1 MGSKKVLL
9 LSAALAALVAPG
21 QVHAQAASP
30 SAASPPLRIGLASDL
45 TGPYAALGGK
55 GALLGAQM
63 AVEDF
68 GGTVLGRKIELLQN
82 DTQNKPDVGVNF
94 VREWFERQNV
104 RAVLDGSASSVGL
117 AIQTL
122 AKQSGRMFL
131 SSGSFTSELVGAS
144 CTPSTIQFIPN
155 TRGLA
160 VAGLQQAIADGV
172 DTWYFLTPDYA
183 FGHALQRDATG
194 LIQAAGGKVLG
205 AALHPLA
212 QSDLSAYLVRARSSG
227 AKALAIASAGG
238 DLVNAVKQIRE
249 FGLAG
254 GPMRIYGLLVNFS
267 DLEALGDEA
276 QGLRFVTSTYWARDD
291 KTRAWSQRFMARHG
305 GRQPT
310 MVHSMSYS
318 ATLHYLK
325 AVQAAGTD
333 DTQAVLE
340 KMRATPVDDVWI
352 ENASIRAD
360 GRVMNDLYTA
370 RVRKPGEVADKRDTV
385 ALEARVPAER
395 LYAGESACPLMR
407 SAN

>member
-318 ATLHYLK
+318 AALHYLK
-325 AVQAAGTD
+325 SVQAAGTD
-333 DTQAVLE
+333 DTEAVLA